1 METKVHLKKS
11 NTSDVSLGVTGNS
24 SISFEKKPTEFFT
37 YSITGVAADPTSV
50 EWRTNYAPRG
60 YLWIPNVG
68 FRCNEPL
75 KQCDHMFFSRSG
87 GNAGTLPPSAD
98 VTNLD
103 MSAVITAVGM
113 FRTCSFA
120 SNPSDLTG
128 WDVSKVRDFQE
139 MFRET
144 DFNQDISGW
153 TITTDASTPIDDLI
167 PNWSTSKHPDVLIDG
182 EDWSYWRFYSA
193 QVRELAGASVA
204 AHDGTGVNLF
214 GMFEDNSSFN
224 QPIGSWDV
232 SAVFHMKDTFR
243 GAVAFN
249 ADLSSWDVSN
259 VKSMYALFY
268 GTSYNQDITGWN
280 VGNVRQMGWMLED
293 LTSFNQD
300 ISGWDVSNVIL
311 FRGTFHGATSFNQDI
326 SSWDTSS
333 ALTMDQMFEE
343 ASSFNQNIGAWD
355 VSSCLDMEEMFQD
368 ATAFNNGGSGDIANW
383 DVSSVTDM
391 QEMFENSAFDQNI
404 QAWDVSNISAEPY
417 QFSNGTPTTWTT
429 DEKPIW
435 GTDGT

>member
-37 YSITGVAADPTSV
+37 YSITGVAADPTSAV
-50 EWRTNYAPRG
+50 WITNYAPRG
-60 YLWIPNVG
+60 SLWIPNVG

-75 KQCDHMFFSRSG
+75 KQCDHMFISS
-87 GNAGTLPPSAD
+87 LPTSAN

-113 FRTCSFA
+113 FRECSFA

-139 MFRET
+139 MFKES

-153 TITTDASTPIDDLI
+153 TITTDASTTIDDLI
-167 PNWSTSKHPDVLIDG
+167 PDWSTSKHPDILIDG
-182 EDWSYWRFYSA
+182 DAFSYWSSYSSM
-193 QVRELAGASVA
+193 VRDRAGDVAA
-204 AHDGTGVNLF
+204 AHDGTGVSLYS
-214 GMFEDNSSFN
+214 MFEDNSSFN

-232 SAVFHMKDTFR
+232 SEVYNMADTFG
-243 GAVAFN
+243 GASAFN
-249 ADLSSWDVSN
+249 ADISSWNVGKVKNMYGLFAGTSYSQDITGWDVSN
-259 VKSMYALFY
+259 V
-268 GTSYNQDITGWN
+268 
-280 VGNVRQMGWMLED
+280 RQMSWMLEY

-300 ISGWDVSNVIL
+300 ISGWDVSNVIVFQGML
-311 FRGTFHGATSFNQDI
+311 RGASSFNQDI
-326 SSWDTSS
+326 SSWDVSS

-404 QAWDVSNISAEPY
+404 QAWGVSFFSAEPY
-417 QFSNGTPTTWTT
+417 QFSNGTPTSWT
-429 DEKPIW
+429 DDKKPIW